1 MYVKKLYTWVQSKSK
16 INVGKQE
23 SSQMRTDPS
32 FSFLFTALL
41 LYCRFPSVP
50 KCTYQTRGVRWY
62 LLDEK

>member
-32 FSFLFTALL
+32 FSFLFTALPPPIL
-41 LYCRFPSVP
+41 
-50 KCTYQTRGVRWY
+50 
-62 LLDEK
+62 